1 MGRLPFLG
9 RRELT
14 LGVRL
19 GADDF
24 GTATADI
31 TPYRPEA
38 TDALLDDAL
47 DALLDGL
54 RRPGA
59 SGTTSGC
66 CEAATE
72 PERDL
77 LLDDRDDALDALLG
91 GLFVAEG
98 ICSSTISSSWR
109 AEGGGGDG
117 FCIGLN
123 VFATERHGVLLVLL
137 LRFATERNGVLSGND
152 KSVLTLRFATGRN
165 LTPNG
170 A

>member
-1 MGRLPFLG
+1 MGRFTLLV
-9 RRELT
+9 RRELA
-14 LGVRL
+14 LDVRL
-19 GADDF
+19 GADAA

-98 ICSSTISSSWR
+98 ISSSSSSSSWR
-109 AEGGGGDG
+109 AAGGGGAEGGGGDG
-117 FCIGLN
+117 FGVGLN
-123 VFATERHGVLLVLL
+123 VFATKRNGVLLVVL

-152 KSVLTLRFATGRN
+152 KSVLTL
-165 LTPNG
+165 PSG

>member
-1 MGRLPFLG
+1 MGRPALDV
-9 RRELT
+9 RV
-14 LGVRL
+14 GVGVL
-19 GADDF
+19 GA
-24 GTATADI
+24 ATADS
-31 TPYRPEA
+31 TPYRLEA
-38 TDALLDDAL
+38 ADDVL

-66 CEAATE
+66 CKAATE

-109 AEGGGGDG
+109 AEGGGGGGDG

-123 VFATERHGVLLVLL
+123 VFATKRNGVLSVLL